1 MASFFRS
8 PDGCSI
14 HREEKY
20 IAVCNSCEKSVCMLC
35 MILHQG
41 HSFTDNGQALGVY
54 KGKLLVSLSVA
65 EQSLTAIQQELQ
77 QLSQQEQICYLK
89 ADGLLITI
97 QNRGRELREELD
109 RLIHE
114 MTKTIKDSKKAN
126 MDKIHTA
133 HHTVKRRHSQ
143 LNSLIKQAKAE
154 INRNNIHNVL
164 SLYNNI
170 NDAIDGYNTNSQDT
184 QIDFQYY
191 KFIAGELRKENLEEM
206 FGKLEAEV
214 KKSNQ
219 ENPYEYV
226 EPARTCSLK
235 QDHADTEIMCQFK
248 ACEKG
253 IASICPFKED
263 RAFLRDNTG
272 KDIKLIKESGKV
284 LRSLTT
290 NTKKSD
296 VAITSEGVVLISC
309 PELFCVKTFS
319 SDGTIRKLIL
329 TEDLHPYGIGVHFD
343 TDSIVVALVDSWDYN
358 VNSDSK
364 RFLRKYSKEGETIQT
379 IESINKTLTNGNKPL
394 IVSPYKVRLSQYTGD
409 IGVVNWTGPNQGNV
423 LVFGTYGTLK
433 YTYPHKTDVT
443 FEPHD
448 ITFDSQNQSVVADA
462 VSQLLHL
469 LSAEGDLLR
478 TIYQCDNTPWSL
490 GYFGRGKL
498 WVGQSDGT
506 VSAIRYKFSTDKR

>member
-54 KGKLLVSLSVA
+54 KGKLL
-65 EQSLTAIQQELQ
+65 
-77 QLSQQEQICYLK
+77 

-296 VAITSEGVVLISC
+296 VAIT
-309 PELFCVKTFS
+309 
-319 SDGTIRKLIL
+319 
-329 TEDLHPYGIGVHFD
+329 LHRCGIG
-343 TDSIVVALVDSWDYN
+343 
-358 VNSDSK
+358 
-364 RFLRKYSKEGETIQT
+364 RFLGLQCEFRQQKISQEIFQEGETIQT
-379 IESINKTLTNGNKPL
+379 IESVNKTLTNGNKPL